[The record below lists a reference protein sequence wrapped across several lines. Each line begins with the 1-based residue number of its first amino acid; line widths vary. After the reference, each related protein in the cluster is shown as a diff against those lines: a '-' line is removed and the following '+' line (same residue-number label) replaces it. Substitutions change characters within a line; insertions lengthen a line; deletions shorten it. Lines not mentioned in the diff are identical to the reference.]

1 MRLTKLAG
9 ILAVSTKR
17 AFRPAP
23 APPDAPLPERSKRTT
38 AAASGA
44 AALASFLGDAPG
56 DCAPAALLHALCFE
70 PTVDLLSDPAVPVPV
85 AGLVVSDQQWELAE
99 PVAIGSAVTVDV
111 QLASIVRDSSST
123 SLFVRARIRCADR
136 PVYREV
142 TVYVA
147 RKAGGEAYEVGRT
160 PRIEVLDHR
169 RAYGTNASGRLDIG
183 QNAAV
188 SSRVFRVADS
198 RRWARITG
206 DANPIH
212 TSSLAAKAFGYRKA
226 VLHGAAVDAWMA
238 HEAGLDGAAPCSGG
252 THFRAPALLPAHCEL
267 VRLGAED
274 FAVVDRDSGRDLVH
288 ARLTGVP
295 DGRGSER
302 GLVLPRDDG
311 RPSSTFLGRGMA
323 AAAAVRHPRARA
335 VIEDAKPWRRMYRT
349 AMAELSAWDAPGR
362 GSSGACDGLA
372 FLHENLRF
380 ADGRRACEARIVTPA
395 RRGDVI
401 DGTGRAVRELRVP
414 IGGRDLAGDELVAE
428 LRRWQEDGRIRPG
441 AVDAIADVVADPS
454 HLDLSGWTFACLGAG
469 AELSPA
475 AHLLAWGADVAAV
488 ARSPLP
494 ELARRAPQSAG
505 RLHLPPQPL
514 DVAADPET
522 SAGWIASLPGR
533 IAVVDTLYAPGAR
546 FLLAEAGA
554 DVLERLVCQARPE
567 TALAWYGSPS
577 DAYALDVPVRRD
589 FGKGGAARALSAY
602 ARVRR
607 IHPSRRGGVYQ
618 GLIDVQG
625 PNYAVAKR
633 IGRWRA
639 TVERETG
646 RTVSYNIGPMS
657 MTRSVLD
664 ARVLRAAYG
673 GLARLGM
680 PALPANASAAL
691 MAALLAWD
699 LKHPE
704 AGRSPGFLTD
714 KAIDCGLFACP
725 YEPNGLMG
733 FAAVLGAD
741 RAVRD

>member
-295 DGRGSER
+295 DGRGS
-302 GLVLPRDDG
+302 
-311 RPSSTFLGRGMA
+311 
-323 AAAAVRHPRARA
+323 
-335 VIEDAKPWRRMYRT
+335 
-349 AMAELSAWDAPGR
+349 
-362 GSSGACDGLA
+362 SGACDGLA

-395 RRGDVI
+395 QRGDVI

-494 ELARRAPQSAG
+494 ELARRTPQSAG

-533 IAVVDTLYAPGAR
+533 VAIVDTLYAPGAR

-589 FGKGGAARALSAY
+589 FGKGGAARALSVY

-607 IHPSRRGGVYQ
+607 IHSSRRGGVYQ

-704 AGRSPGFLTD
+704 AGRSPDFLTD

>member
-1 MRLTKLAG
+1 
-9 ILAVSTKR
+9 
-17 AFRPAP
+17 
-23 APPDAPLPERSKRTT
+23 
-38 AAASGA
+38 
-44 AALASFLGDAPG
+44 
-56 DCAPAALLHALCFE
+56 
-70 PTVDLLSDPAVPVPV
+70 
-85 AGLVVSDQQWELAE
+85 
-99 PVAIGSAVTVDV
+99 
-111 QLASIVRDSSST
+111 
-123 SLFVRARIRCADR
+123 
-136 PVYREV
+136 
-142 TVYVA
+142 
-147 RKAGGEAYEVGRT
+147 
-160 PRIEVLDHR
+160 
-169 RAYGTNASGRLDIG
+169 
-183 QNAAV
+183 
-188 SSRVFRVADS
+188 
-198 RRWARITG
+198 
-206 DANPIH
+206 
-212 TSSLAAKAFGYRKA
+212 
-226 VLHGAAVDAWMA
+226 
-238 HEAGLDGAAPCSGG
+238 
-252 THFRAPALLPAHCEL
+252 
-267 VRLGAED
+267 
-274 FAVVDRDSGRDLVH
+274 
-288 ARLTGVP
+288 
-295 DGRGSER
+295 
-302 GLVLPRDDG
+302 
-311 RPSSTFLGRGMA
+311 
-323 AAAAVRHPRARA
+323 
-335 VIEDAKPWRRMYRT
+335 
-349 AMAELSAWDAPGR
+349 MAELSAWDAPGR

-395 RRGDVI
+395 QRGDVI

-533 IAVVDTLYAPGAR
+533 VAIVDTLYAPGAR

-704 AGRSPGFLTD
+704 AGRSPDFLTD